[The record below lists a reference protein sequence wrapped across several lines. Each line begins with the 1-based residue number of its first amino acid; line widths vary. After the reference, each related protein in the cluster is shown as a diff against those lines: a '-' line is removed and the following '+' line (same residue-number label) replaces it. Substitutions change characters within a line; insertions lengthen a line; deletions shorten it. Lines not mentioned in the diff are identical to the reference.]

1 MLNVDKPIDLIDFL
15 KINLCV
21 GFGYFLLG
29 YAGTLLASSGHASPV
44 WPASGLALAAV
55 LVYGRHILLGL
66 FLGVLAIQ
74 VYSFIDFSILDYSIV
89 PSLTTGLVS
98 TIGSCSQAFFGAY
111 LINYFLG
118 KQDPLVEDSKI
129 IYFFLLGSPIACLIA
144 STLGSVALFS
154 QGVISSN
161 SFFRD
166 WAIWWVGD
174 SIGVI
179 IFTPIILSF
188 IAYPKSLWRER
199 KKLVTYPQFL
209 MLSLVVI
216 IFHYA
221 NKWEEVR
228 INSIFEDQVNTLHTS
243 LKNETLYHIEI
254 NRILKGFFD
263 SLQQVTKVEFSSL
276 TWPIINKHESLQ
288 ALEWISVVSIT
299 QRQQFE
305 SFNNLVIRELS
316 SQQKMIPALERAEYL
331 PITYVE
337 PLEGNKRAVGF
348 DITTNLV
355 ALKAVLRARDSGKTT
370 ITEPIQLVQDLVRKI
385 GVVLYSPVY
394 YKNKPLNTDDD
405 RRRAIKG
412 FAASVFRMEDEL
424 HEVFERIPNIQLVID
439 IKDQNKTLYSNFSNE
454 NFISNVS
461 LEKIKQIQ
469 IADRIWSLVYQPAAD
484 FYSVQVSWTV
494 WWVLLGSFLT
504 TGLTTVGLLML
515 SGRTLRRE
523 ELVRFRT
530 KALATSEA
538 QFRSLVQAQ
547 SAIVWR
553 ADPET
558 FQFTFVSDEAE
569 RILGYPIKEWLEN
582 KDFWIKHLHKDDQA
596 SVLRLCMASKKPYE
610 VEYRMLNKAG
620 EVVCFRDVVNIITEH
635 GKLKEMLGVMIDVT
649 DRHRAEEEIKLNQSK
664 YKTLFDN
671 AIEAFIILDIENL
684 HFIEANENALTLFGL
699 DSQVIQNFTPLD
711 ISPRMQPNG
720 ISSIELAQKNIGRL
734 FCEESIV
741 FEWTHLNKA
750 GSEIIC
756 EISLALLPSLG
767 RRLAIAS
774 IRDITEQKKLEQEI
788 YALAFYDP
796 LTGLANRR
804 LLLDQLKAE
813 VSVAKRNKT
822 FGAILFLDLDRF
834 KLLNDSLGHH
844 AGDQLLRQVSK
855 RIKSVIRIEDMAAR
869 IGGDEFVILIRAYE
883 TSLKQASKNS
893 AVIAEKIRS
902 VLEQPYYVGYYEHHC
917 SSSIGISLFPE
928 KNSPTDELLK
938 QADKAMYR
946 SKEQGRNRVNFFRS
960 RS

>member
-1 MLNVDKPIDLIDFL
+1 MLNVDKPIDLIDFF

-29 YAGTLLASSGHASPV
+29 FAGTSLASFGHASPV
-44 WPASGLALAAV
+44 WPASGLALAVV

-66 FLGVLAIQ
+66 FLGVLAVQ
-74 VYSFIDFSILDYSIV
+74 AHSFIDFSILDYSIV
-89 PSLTTGLVS
+89 PSLITGLAS

-129 IYFFLLGSPIACLIA
+129 IYFFLLGAPIACLIA

-154 QGVISSN
+154 QGIITSN
-161 SFFRD
+161 SFFHD

-188 IAYPKSLWRER
+188 IGYPKSLWKER
-199 KKLVTYPQFL
+199 QKLVTYPQFI
-209 MLSLVVI
+209 MLLLIVA
-216 IFHYA
+216 IFYYA
-221 NKWEEVR
+221 RNQELNR
-228 INSIFEDQVNTLHTS
+228 INSIFERQVSTLHAS
-243 LKNETLYHIEI
+243 LKNETQYHLGI
-254 NRILKGFFD
+254 NRILKSFFD
-263 SLQQVTKVEFSSL
+263 SLQQVSKAEFKSL
-276 TWPIINKHESLQ
+276 TQPIIDKHESIQ

-305 SFNNLVIRELS
+305 TLNKMVIREPS
-316 SQQKMIPALERAEYL
+316 SKKNMIPALERAEYL

-337 PLEGNKRAVGF
+337 PLEGNERAIGF
-348 DITTNLV
+348 DIKTNPI
-355 ALKAVLRARDSGKTT
+355 ALTAVQKAINSGMTT
-370 ITEPIQLVQDLVRKI
+370 ITEPVQLVQDLVKKI

-394 YKNKPLNTDDD
+394 YKDKPLNSLNDK
-405 RRRAIKG
+405 RLAIKG
-412 FAASVFRMEDEL
+412 FTASVFRMEDEL
-424 HEVFERIPNIQLVID
+424 KEVLEHIPNIQLIID
-439 IKDQNKTLYSNFSNE
+439 IKDHNKTIYSNFSNE
-454 NFISNVS
+454 KFINTAS
-461 LEKIKQIQ
+461 LEKIKQLQ
-469 IADRIWSLVYQPAAD
+469 IADRIWSLVYQPSAD
-484 FYSVQVSWTV
+484 FYPRQVSWTV

-515 SGRTLRRE
+515 SGRTLRTE
-523 ELVRFRT
+523 ELVRSRT

-538 QFRSLVQAQ
+538 QFRNLVQAQ

-569 RILGYPIKEWLEN
+569 RILGYPIKEWLAN
-582 KDFWIKHLHKDDQA
+582 KDFWVNHLHKDDRA
-596 SVLRLCMASKKPYE
+596 STLKLCLASKKPYE

-620 EVVCFRDVVNIITEH
+620 EVVCIRDVVNIVTKR
-635 GKLKEMLGVMIDVT
+635 GKLKEILGVMIDVT
-649 DRHRAEEEIKLNQSK
+649 DRHRAEEAVKLNESK

-671 AIEAFIILDIENL
+671 AIEAFIILDIESL

-699 DSQVIQNFTPLD
+699 DSQVIKNLTPLD

-720 ISSIELAQKNIGRL
+720 FSSIELAQKNIDRL

-756 EISLALLPSLG
+756 EINLALLPSLG
-767 RRLAIAS
+767 RQLAIS
-774 IRDITEQKKLEQEI
+774 SVRDITEQKKLEQEI

-804 LLLDQLKAE
+804 LLLDQLKVE
-813 VSVAKRNKT
+813 ISVAKRNKT

-834 KLLNDSLGHH
+834 KLLNDSLGHQ
-844 AGDQLLRQVSK
+844 AGDQLLVQVSK
-855 RIKSVIRIEDMAAR
+855 RIKNVIRVEDMAAR

-893 AVIAEKIRS
+893 GIIAEKIRS
-902 VLEQPYYVGYYEHHC
+902 TLEQAYFIGHHEHHC

-928 KNSPTDELLK
+928 KNALASELLK

-946 SKEQGRNRVNFFRS
+946 SKEQGRNKVNFFH
-960 RS
+960 